1 MIQWAADE
9 GAAPGERLGRPR
21 ALDANAEIE
30 DGGSV
35 EQRDYGGRN
44 VHYGVREH
52 GMGAIVNGLN
62 LHGLRAFGSTFF
74 NFLDYM
80 KGAVRLAALMHL
92 PAIHVYTHDSIG
104 LGEDGPTHQPIEQL
118 AHLRATPN
126 VNVVRPADANETA
139 LALAVR
145 ARADTT
151 ARARWCSA
159 ARACRSSTR
168 TAIPDDAID
177 RGAYVLREGS
187 QGASPT

>member
-1 MIQWAADE
+1 MPHLVSGSADLE
-9 GAAPGERLGRPR
+9 PSTLT
-21 ALDANAEIE
+21 LIE

-35 EQRDYGGRN
+35 TPDDYAGRN

-62 LHGLRAFGSTFF
+62 LHGLQAFGSTFF

-92 PAIHVYTHDSIG
+92 PSIFVFTHDSIG

-126 VNVVRPADANETA
+126 IYVVRPADANETA
-139 LALAVR
+139 LAWQFAIEQDDRPVALVLSR
-145 ARADTT
+145 QGLPVWNPTGVPGRRDPP
-151 ARARWCSA
+151 RRLRA
-159 ARACRSSTR
+159 ARDPTR
-168 TAIPDDAID
+168 RP
-177 RGAYVLREGS
+177 
-187 QGASPT
+187 SPT